1 MLINLSD
8 VLSDQHKTVEET
20 VRLEM
25 EEIRLQSGTY
35 PIISKEPV
43 HVEVEHIRGKEL
55 LITAETRLS
64 VMIPCDR
71 CLEDVKREF
80 ELNCVKH
87 VDVGLSDAELTE
99 ELDESNF
106 IDGYHLDVD
115 KLLFHEILSSW
126 PTKVLCRED
135 CKGLCNVCGQNLN
148 TGSCNCEDTGLD
160 PRMSVVRDLFKNF
173 NEVYPMSIC
182 PKNKSSKARRDKRRA
197 NWKMS
202 APNLVKCSKCGE
214 LMMPHRVCKACG
226 SYNKREIVSVD

>member
-25 EEIRLQSGTY
+25 EEIRMKSGTY

-43 HVEVEHIRGKEL
+43 HVRVEHIRGKEL
-55 LITAETRLS
+55 LVNAETRI
-64 VMIPCDR
+64 VVAIPCDR
-71 CLEDVKREF
+71 CLDDVKREIV
-80 ELNCVKH
+80 LDCAKH

-115 KLLFHEILSSW
+115 KLLSNEILSGW
-126 PTKVLCRED
+126 PEKVLCKED
-135 CKGLCNVCGQNLN
+135 CKGLCPVCGQNLN
-148 TGSCNCEDTGLD
+148 TKSCDCEDTGLD

-173 NEVYPMSIC
+173 KEV
-182 PKNKSSKARRDKRRA
+182 
-197 NWKMS
+197 
-202 APNLVKCSKCGE
+202 
-214 LMMPHRVCKACG
+214 
-226 SYNKREIVSVD
+226 

>member
-43 HVEVEHIRGKEL
+43 HVKVEHIRGKEM
-55 LITAETRLS
+55 LIYADTRL
-64 VMIPCDR
+64 VTVIPCDR
-71 CLEDVKREF
+71 CLEDVRYEF
-80 ELNCVKH
+80 ALDFAKH
-87 VDVGLSDAELTE
+87 VDIGLSDAELTE

-135 CKGLCNVCGQNLN
+135 CKGLCLKCGKNLN
-148 TGSCNCEDTGLD
+148 EGECGCDRASLD
-160 PRMSVVRDLFKNF
+160 PRMSAIRDIFNNFK
-173 NEVYPMSIC
+173 EV
-182 PKNKSSKARRDKRRA
+182 
-197 NWKMS
+197 
-202 APNLVKCSKCGE
+202 
-214 LMMPHRVCKACG
+214 
-226 SYNKREIVSVD
+226 

>member
-1 MLINLSD
+1 MRSEASACD
-8 VLSDQHKTVEET
+8 VPYHRCGVAAA
-20 VRLEM
+20 
-25 EEIRLQSGTY
+25 
-35 PIISKEPV
+35 V
-43 HVEVEHIRGKEL
+43 HVKVEHIRGKEL

-173 NEVYPMSIC
+173 KEV
-182 PKNKSSKARRDKRRA
+182 
-197 NWKMS
+197 
-202 APNLVKCSKCGE
+202 
-214 LMMPHRVCKACG
+214 
-226 SYNKREIVSVD
+226 

>member
-43 HVEVEHIRGKEL
+43 HVTVEHIRGKEL

-173 NEVYPMSIC
+173 KEV
-182 PKNKSSKARRDKRRA
+182 
-197 NWKMS
+197 
-202 APNLVKCSKCGE
+202 
-214 LMMPHRVCKACG
+214 
-226 SYNKREIVSVD
+226 

>member
-35 PIISKEPV
+35 PIISKEPD
-43 HVEVEHIRGKEL
+43 HVKVEHTRGKEL

-115 KLLFHEILSSW
+115 KLLYGEILSDW
-126 PTKVLCRED
+126 PVKVLCRED
-135 CKGLCNVCGQNLN
+135 CKGLCKVCGQNLN
-148 TGSCNCEDTGLD
+148 TGSCNCEEPGLD

-173 NEVYPMSIC
+173 KEV
-182 PKNKSSKARRDKRRA
+182 
-197 NWKMS
+197 
-202 APNLVKCSKCGE
+202 
-214 LMMPHRVCKACG
+214 
-226 SYNKREIVSVD
+226 

>member
-43 HVEVEHIRGKEL
+43 YVKVEHIRGKEL

-173 NEVYPMSIC
+173 KEV
-182 PKNKSSKARRDKRRA
+182 
-197 NWKMS
+197 
-202 APNLVKCSKCGE
+202 
-214 LMMPHRVCKACG
+214 
-226 SYNKREIVSVD
+226 

>member
-43 HVEVEHIRGKEL
+43 HVKVEHIRGKEL

-99 ELDESNF
+99 
-106 IDGYHLDVD
+106 
-115 KLLFHEILSSW
+115 
-126 PTKVLCRED
+126 
-135 CKGLCNVCGQNLN
+135 
-148 TGSCNCEDTGLD
+148 
-160 PRMSVVRDLFKNF
+160 
-173 NEVYPMSIC
+173 
-182 PKNKSSKARRDKRRA
+182 
-197 NWKMS
+197 
-202 APNLVKCSKCGE
+202 
-214 LMMPHRVCKACG
+214 
-226 SYNKREIVSVD
+226 

>member
-25 EEIRLQSGTY
+25 EEIRMKSGTY

-43 HVEVEHIRGKEL
+43 HVRVEHIRGKGL
-55 LITAETRLS
+55 LVNAETRI
-64 VMIPCDR
+64 VVAIPCDR
-71 CLEDVKREF
+71 CLDDVKREF
-80 ELNCVKH
+80 VLDCAKH

-115 KLLFHEILSSW
+115 KLLSNEILSGW
-126 PTKVLCRED
+126 PEKVLCKED
-135 CKGLCNVCGQNLN
+135 CKGLCPVCGQNLN
-148 TGSCNCEDTGLD
+148 TKSCDCEDTGLD

-173 NEVYPMSIC
+173 KEV
-182 PKNKSSKARRDKRRA
+182 
-197 NWKMS
+197 
-202 APNLVKCSKCGE
+202 
-214 LMMPHRVCKACG
+214 
-226 SYNKREIVSVD
+226 

>member
-43 HVEVEHIRGKEL
+43 HVKVEHIRGEEL

-64 VMIPCDR
+64 VIIPCDR

-173 NEVYPMSIC
+173 KEV
-182 PKNKSSKARRDKRRA
+182 
-197 NWKMS
+197 
-202 APNLVKCSKCGE
+202 
-214 LMMPHRVCKACG
+214 
-226 SYNKREIVSVD
+226 

>member
-25 EEIRLQSGTY
+25 EEIRMKSGTY

-43 HVEVEHIRGKEL
+43 HVRVEHIRGKEL
-55 LITAETRLS
+55 LVNAETRI
-64 VMIPCDR
+64 VVAIPCDR
-71 CLEDVKREF
+71 CLDDVKREF
-80 ELNCVKH
+80 VLDCAKH

-135 CKGLCNVCGQNLN
+135 CKGLCLKCGKNLN
-148 TGSCNCEDTGLD
+148 EGECGCDRASLD
-160 PRMSVVRDLFKNF
+160 PRMSEFEYGVLQ
-173 NEVYPMSIC
+173 
-182 PKNKSSKARRDKRRA
+182 
-197 NWKMS
+197 
-202 APNLVKCSKCGE
+202 L
-214 LMMPHRVCKACG
+214 
-226 SYNKREIVSVD
+226 

>member
-8 VLSDQHKTVEET
+8 VLSDQHKKVEET

-43 HVEVEHIRGKEL
+43 LVKVEHIRGKEL

-173 NEVYPMSIC
+173 KEV
-182 PKNKSSKARRDKRRA
+182 
-197 NWKMS
+197 
-202 APNLVKCSKCGE
+202 
-214 LMMPHRVCKACG
+214 
-226 SYNKREIVSVD
+226 

>member
-43 HVEVEHIRGKEL
+43 HVKVERIRGKEL

-173 NEVYPMSIC
+173 KEV
-182 PKNKSSKARRDKRRA
+182 
-197 NWKMS
+197 
-202 APNLVKCSKCGE
+202 
-214 LMMPHRVCKACG
+214 
-226 SYNKREIVSVD
+226 